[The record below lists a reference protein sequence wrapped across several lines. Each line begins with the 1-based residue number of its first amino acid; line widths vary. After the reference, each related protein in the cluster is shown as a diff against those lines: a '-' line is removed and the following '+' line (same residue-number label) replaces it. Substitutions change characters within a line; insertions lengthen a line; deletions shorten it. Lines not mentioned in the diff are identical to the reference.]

1 MKTDTKKG
9 EVPASSPSANAAPA
23 NCTTFSLQ
31 SSESSAPLAVEQLR
45 RPAAEGRDAE
55 MRPEDLYG
63 DAWPKN
69 STEARPLVFLDFD
82 DVLATSERYNSFQ
95 LKLTFEHAAQNE
107 FQELWDNLFNAG
119 ACENLR
125 AIHGE
130 FCPTYV
136 ITSSWTGFLSKEQI
150 SEALARC
157 ELGFVVENL
166 HADWCADANGGKGR
180 LEAIDTWLE
189 SHCGRAKFVILD
201 DRLSGQSLEGS
212 HLESWCVF
220 CEPWKGF
227 QENELSKAKAILLR
241 QSSYLNLDYQHRT
254 FQS

>member
-1 MKTDTKKG
+1 MTEDTKKN
-9 EVPASSPSANAAPA
+9 EIPPAP
-23 NCTTFSLQ
+23 L
-31 SSESSAPLAVEQLR
+31 SESVASTKRSIFLLDSLGISPPATAEEIRRLAEAGR
-45 RPAAEGRDAE
+45 IAELCPEELGNDAGP
-55 MRPEDLYG
+55 RS
-63 DAWPKN
+63 

-82 DVLATSERYNSFQ
+82 DVLATNERYNSFQ

-107 FQELWDNLFNAG
+107 FLELWDNLFDAR
-119 ACENLR
+119 ACNNLR
-125 AIHGE
+125 AVHAE
-130 FCPTYV
+130 FRPVYV